1 MIFFNFVL
9 DSFWVHASILTP
21 FLAWNKSF
29 HWLIDSFDI
38 CYYVGICHGG
48 SDMLMSAY
56 KRGLDFQ
63 LSRKLFCIKMNSPVS
78 HIEMCHKVTFV
89 NIYWEETDYIT
100 IHSLHCWLFPFSSP
114 ALWTLSFPARISIL
128 PSFSLSTNHT
138 TSISSSLLSAF
149 FLNRLLVLLR
159 NCRSDCM

>member
-63 LSRKLFCIKMNSPVS
+63 LNRKLLCIKMNSPVS

-89 NIYWEETDYIT
+89 QHLLGRNR
-100 IHSLHCWLFPFSSP
+100 LHYNSFTTLLTFPF
-114 ALWTLSFPARISIL
+114 FISCIMDFIISCHNFH
-128 PSFSLSTNHT
+128 PSFIFSKH
-138 TSISSSLLSAF
+138 
-149 FLNRLLVLLR
+149 
-159 NCRSDCM
+159 